1 MGCSFITQITL
12 ESEEGDIVF
21 DVYGDSQATAA
32 WVTSIAVAG
41 VPPLYKERVIHS
53 CVITTGGVEEAVAL
67 GLSTL
72 RFKEILALG
81 LPVRLQFYVL
91 SPGMYI
97 PFVLHSLFS
106 PSLTLNLICFLVL
119 RKDEQTAIRQGLDNL
134 PEGEVGYIHL
144 EKCAVPGDRGTSNLI
159 RTEHKADSYKE
170 NLALCIEGFKD
181 KDLPDLSVLAVGVSH
196 GLYHSLTLVAQKI
209 DSKRIIELATAC
221 NKIGWSVQV
230 GLGAAQHKWQQG
242 VLQLDGIVTSD
253 GDVVDAPWLIKQGIN
268 RVHQMELIFDAKA
281 VSPYFPHFWKRIETG
296 ELRSLYLRNHRIPVE
311 AIHHLV
317 QLVEVAAAQGMAV
330 KVGKWCGVEYGDGWL
345 VLDNAQV
352 YKLHL

>member
-170 NLALCIEGFKD
+170 NLDLCIEGFKD
-181 KDLPDLSVLAVGVSH
+181 
-196 GLYHSLTLVAQKI
+196 
-209 DSKRIIELATAC
+209 
-221 NKIGWSVQV
+221 
-230 GLGAAQHKWQQG
+230 
-242 VLQLDGIVTSD
+242 
-253 GDVVDAPWLIKQGIN
+253 
-268 RVHQMELIFDAKA
+268 
-281 VSPYFPHFWKRIETG
+281 
-296 ELRSLYLRNHRIPVE
+296 
-311 AIHHLV
+311 
-317 QLVEVAAAQGMAV
+317 
-330 KVGKWCGVEYGDGWL
+330 
-345 VLDNAQV
+345 
-352 YKLHL
+352 